1 MTVGWWWIEGGGGQ
15 GGGGMGLSMVT
26 FSPRDYMIWK
36 PSSSHFRCYSF
47 HLLLNT
53 HTHTHK
59 LSSVPFLSLF
69 LLSYTGRVVFI
80 SLHSPTLLW
89 SWNALMPK
97 STSYTTFGLPW
108 VCQWTTY
115 RSQKD
120 FK

>member
-59 LSSVPFLSLF
+59 LSSASLFFSLSFLLLLVELSLSHSTP
-69 LLSYTGRVVFI
+69 LLYFG
-80 SLHSPTLLW
+80 HG
-89 SWNALMPK
+89 MP
-97 STSYTTFGLPW
+97 
-108 VCQWTTY
+108 
-115 RSQKD
+115 
-120 FK
+120 